1 MSVATMRAPRALEYV
16 SAFGMSQDSEVIAAQ
31 RDKTEQH
38 YWLPVS
44 RRFQTDVENF
54 QALVEAWRQE
64 VQFLSSVTEM
74 SLHPAYQRIIGMGA
88 SVLPLL
94 LRELENRPDHWFW
107 ALTAITGV
115 DPVQPED
122 RGRIEKMSESWL
134 KWGKEQELSW

>member
-1 MSVATMRAPRALEYV
+1 MSVATIRAPRALQYV
-16 SAFGMSQDSEVIAAQ
+16 SAFGMSQDAKVIAVQ
-31 RDKTEQH
+31 WDETEQH

-44 RRFQTDVENF
+44 RRPQTDVKIF

-115 DPVQPED
+115 DPVQPAD
-122 RGRIEKMSESWL
+122 RGKIEKMSEAWL

>member
-16 SAFGMSQDSEVIAAQ
+16 PAFGMSQDSEVIAAQ

>member
-1 MSVATMRAPRALEYV
+1 MSVATTRAPRALEYV
-16 SAFGMSQDSEVIAAQ
+16 PAFGMSQDSEVIAAQ

-44 RRFQTDVENF
+44 RRLQTDVENF

-115 DPVQPED
+115 DPVQPAD
-122 RGRIEKMSESWL
+122 RGKIEKMSEAWL

>member
-1 MSVATMRAPRALEYV
+1 MSVATIRAPRALQYV
-16 SAFGMSQDSEVIAAQ
+16 SVFGMSQDAKVIAVQ
-31 RDKTEQH
+31 WEETEQH

-44 RRFQTDVENF
+44 RRPQTDVKIF

-115 DPVQPED
+115 DPVQPAD
-122 RGRIEKMSESWL
+122 RGKIEKMSEAWL